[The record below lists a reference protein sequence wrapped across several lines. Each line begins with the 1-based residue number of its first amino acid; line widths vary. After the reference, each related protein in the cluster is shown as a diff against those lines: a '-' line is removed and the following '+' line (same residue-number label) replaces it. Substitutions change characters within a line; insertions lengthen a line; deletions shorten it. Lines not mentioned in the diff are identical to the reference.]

1 MIEKVKAVNNPLTII
16 AIFAALAEIAGT
28 VALKLVAEDLQGTFI
43 WFVMLFPGLLVL
55 LFFITLNFNPK
66 VLYAPS
72 DFKNEENFLN
82 AIRGANNLSLNLDEV
97 QRQLETAK
105 TQIIDDAMKQIGIAG
120 ENQRLRLEHIINHRI
135 EPIQER
141 VETTK
146 ESVES
151 AAYLDARNMSIR
163 EKILALLSLEQRS
176 MSQEEIFN
184 RIGSSSTR
192 NHLGRRLRDLI
203 NEGFVER
210 LSTVN
215 DGKVLYKLS
224 RHSTPVG
231 GENK

>member
-55 LFFITLNFNPK
+55 LFFVTLNFNPK

-97 QRQLETAK
+97 QTQLEIAK
-105 TQIIDDAMKQIGIAG
+105 TQIIDDAIKQIGIAG
-120 ENQRLRLEHIINHRI
+120 ENQRTRLEEIVNLRI

-141 VETTK
+141 VETTRESA
-146 ESVES
+146 ESV
-151 AAYLDARNMSIR
+151 AYLDARNMSIR
-163 EKILALLSLEQRS
+163 QKILALLSLEQRA
-176 MSQEEIFN
+176 MSQQEIFN
-184 RIGSSSTR
+184 RIGSGSTR

-203 NEGFVER
+203 DEGFIER
-210 LSTVN
+210 LTTV
-215 DGKVLYKLS
+215 DDAKVLYKLS
-224 RHSTPVG
+224 RLPISHNE
-231 GENK
+231 ENK